1 MTRVLRACGVL
12 CAAFLLL
19 VSAAPI
25 PKTNQPNILLI
36 VVDTLRFDAVNAETT
51 PFLASLGKRGIV
63 FTHAY
68 STHDFTPTSHFSMF
82 TGLRDGLGGDLDG
95 EELGVPY
102 QLQRSG
108 YTTFAT
114 VANDLIGTKE
124 MPVLR
129 GFDDFRD
136 LLDVHSNPNDL
147 MVARTKLAMRLA
159 MYGFHP
165 TQHALAIAYFNA
177 GRLLPLF
184 ADQIHAARA
193 PYFGFVNLIDP
204 HEPFIPDPDFY
215 LPEQQ
220 LPPGFVADVLTRRVS
235 PELEH
240 PETIADPAR
249 RKFVE
254 SLVETVKFPRLVAID
269 LSPEALQIYH
279 QRYLAKVKK
288 ADEMLRLFF
297 EDLER
302 QHALDNTV
310 VILTSDHGEEFGES
324 HFITHMLQDKGN
336 YEATHHVPLMVILP
350 PRMARKAAVVDREV
364 SIDMIAPTIYD
375 FAGVDSTPLRQH
387 IAGFAPSLTRLLTS
401 PLHPYTAVARIP
413 PKAQR
418 DLSAASERESA
429 MKSLGYIQ

>member
-1 MTRVLRACGVL
+1 MGRVLRACGVVI
-12 CAAFLLL
+12 AACLL

-25 PKTNQPNILLI
+25 PKATRPNVLLI
-36 VVDTLRFDAVNAETT
+36 VVDTLRFDAVNPETT
-51 PFLASLGKRGIV
+51 PFLSSLGKRAIV

-82 TGLRDGLGGDLDG
+82 TGLRNGLGGDLDG
-95 EELGVPY
+95 PELGVPF

-108 YTTFAT
+108 YSTFAT
-114 VANDLIGTKE
+114 VANDLIGINQ

-129 GFDDFRD
+129 GFGDFKD
-136 LLDVHSNPNDL
+136 LLDVRTNPNDL
-147 MVARTKLAMRLA
+147 MNARTRIAMRLA
-159 MYGFHP
+159 MYGFRP

-184 ADQIHAARA
+184 AEQIRTAKA

-215 LPEQQ
+215 PPEQS

-235 PELEH
+235 PELAH

-249 RKFVE
+249 RQYVQ
-254 SLVETVKFPRLVAID
+254 SLVDAVKFPRLVAID
-269 LSPEALQIYH
+269 LSPEALQVYH
-279 QRYLAKVKK
+279 RRYLAKVKK
-288 ADEMLRLFF
+288 ADAMLKLFF
-297 EDLER
+297 EDLNR
-302 QHALDNTV
+302 RHALDNTV

-350 PRMARKAAVVDREV
+350 AHMARKAAVVDREV

-375 FAGVDSTPLRQH
+375 FAGVDATPLRIH
-387 IAGFAPSLTRLLTS
+387 VAGFAPSLMRLM
-401 PLHPYTAVARIP
+401 TAPPQAYAAAASIP
-413 PKAQR
+413 PKAKH
-418 DLSAASERESA
+418 DPTAASERERA

>member
-1 MTRVLRACGVL
+1 MTRVLRACGVVVV
-12 CAAFLLL
+12 AAFFLI
-19 VSAAPI
+19 SAAPI
-25 PKTNQPNILLI
+25 PKATRPNILLI
-36 VVDTLRFDAVNAETT
+36 VVDTLRFDAVSPETT
-51 PFLASLGKRGIV
+51 PFLASLSKRAIV

-95 EELGVPY
+95 MELGVPY
-102 QLQRSG
+102 QLQRAG

-114 VANDLIGTKE
+114 SANDLIGTKQ

-129 GFDDFRD
+129 GFGDFKD
-136 LLDVHSNPNDL
+136 LLDVHANPNDL
-147 MVARTKLAMRLA
+147 MMARTTIDMRLA
-159 MYGFHP
+159 MYGFRP
-165 TQHALAIAYFNA
+165 TQHARAIAYFNA

-184 ADQIHAARA
+184 ANQIRAAKA

-204 HEPFIPDPDFY
+204 HEPYIPDPDFY
-215 LPEQQ
+215 PPEPK
-220 LPPGFVADVLTRRVS
+220 LPPGFVADVLTRRVT
-235 PELEH
+235 PELAH

-249 RKFVE
+249 RKLVE
-254 SLVETVKFPRLVAID
+254 SLLAAVKFPHLVAID
-269 LSPEALQIYH
+269 LSPEALQLYH
-279 QRYLAKVKK
+279 QRYLAKVRK
-288 ADEMLRLFF
+288 ADAMLKLFF
-297 EDLER
+297 GDLDR

-350 PRMARKAAVVDREV
+350 PNMARKAAVVDREV

-375 FAGVDSTPLRQH
+375 FAGVDAAPLRTH
-387 IAGFAPSLTRLLTS
+387 VAGFAPSLMRLLTA
-401 PLHPYTAVARIP
+401 PAPAYVAAATIP
-413 PKAQR
+413 PKAAH
-418 DLSAASERESA
+418 DAAAASERERA

>member
-1 MTRVLRACGVL
+1 MIRVVRGWGLLV
-12 CAAFLLL
+12 AAFFVL

-25 PKTNQPNILLI
+25 PKTARPNILLI
-36 VVDTLRFDAVNAETT
+36 VVDTLRFDAISPENT
-51 PFLASLGKRGIV
+51 PFLTSLSKRAVV

-82 TGLRDGLGGDLDG
+82 TGLRDGLGGELDG

-102 QLQRSG
+102 QLQHAG
-108 YTTFAT
+108 YSTFAT
-114 VANDLIGTKE
+114 VANDLIGTKQ

-129 GFDDFRD
+129 GFDDFKD
-136 LLDVHSNPNDL
+136 LLDVRSNPNDL
-147 MVARTKLAMRLA
+147 LVARTKIDMRLA
-159 MYGFHP
+159 MYGFRP
-165 TQHALAIAYFNA
+165 TAHTRAIAYFNA

-184 ADQIHAARA
+184 ADQIRSARA

-215 LPEQQ
+215 PPEQS
-220 LPPGFVADVLTRRVS
+220 LPQGFIADVLTRRLS

-249 RKFVE
+249 RQYVQ

-269 LSPEALQIYH
+269 LSPEALQVYH

-288 ADEMLRLFF
+288 ADAMLKLFF
-297 EDLER
+297 DDLER
-302 QHALDNTV
+302 RHALDNTV

-375 FAGVDSTPLRQH
+375 CAGVDATPLRKH
-387 IAGFAPSLTRLLTS
+387 VAGFAPSLMRLMTAQLQA
-401 PLHPYTAVARIP
+401 YTTPASIP

-418 DLSAASERESA
+418 DPSAATERERA